1 MKCRKLVPITLM
13 VLGLFADGYC
23 HARGGGG
30 VGGRGGGAGMGGAR
44 GGGGG
49 FNSGARPSGGFNSG
63 GFGGSGFNGGG
74 FSSGGFSG
82 GARPNS
88 GFNSGGFSGGARP
101 NSGNFGGGGLDRGNF
116 GGGNFGAGNFGAGA
130 GRGPFGDG
138 AYGNRVTSGQ
148 LGSFLGM
155 SSDEGMHSLGSSG
168 LGSNMDVN
176 HGSVEGPRGGTATGT
191 TVTGPRGNTVG
202 RGVAE
207 GPNGGT
213 VAGRGV
219 AGADGGRAGQAI
231 GVGPNGG
238 VAAGSAVRGPNGG
251 FAARGAAVGPNGG
264 YAAGFARVS
273 PSGRYVAGAA
283 VRGNFNH
290 WGVYGRG
297 WYGLHPG
304 AWALAGWADAYYWQ
318 AATMAS
324 LWPWMGW
331 SSAQPIYYDYGNNV
345 TYVDDSVYLNGES
358 MGTSGEFYDQA
369 ASLATTGSQA
379 QVTNVDADW
388 LPLGVFALAKNDATK
403 SDVTMQLAVN
413 KQGIL
418 RGNYTDSATDK
429 TQVIQGSVDKKTQ
442 RAAFTVGDNKENV
455 IETGVYNL
463 TKDEAPA
470 LIHFG
475 KDRTEQ
481 WLLVR
486 LNKDA
491 DQQ

>member
-1 MKCRKLVPITLM
+1 MKCRNLVPITLM
-13 VLGLFADGYC
+13 VLGLFLDGYC
-23 HARGGGG
+23 HARGGAGA
-30 VGGRGGGAGMGGAR
+30 RGGGGGGGAR
-44 GGGGG
+44 GGGG
-49 FNSGARPSGGFNSG
+49 FSGGGGGGGFSG
-63 GFGGSGFNGGG
+63 GGRSGGFNGGG
-74 FSSGGFSG
+74 
-82 GARPNS
+82 ARPN
-88 GFNSGGFSGGARP
+88 N
-101 NSGNFGGGGLDRGNF
+101 GNFGGGNFGGGNFGGGSVDRGNF
-116 GGGNFGAGNFGAGA
+116 GGGNFGGGNIGGGNFDRGNLGGGNFGAGNFGAGA

-138 AYGNRVTSGQ
+138 AYGNRVSSGQ

-176 HGSVEGPRGGTATGT
+176 HGSVEGPRGGSATGT
-191 TVTGPRGNTVG
+191 TVTGPRGNTAG

-219 AGADGGRAGQAI
+219 AGADGGRAGQAV

-273 PSGRYVAGAA
+273 PSGRYAAGAA
-283 VRGNFNH
+283 VRGNFNN

-318 AATMAS
+318 AASMAN

-331 SSAQPIYYDYGNNV
+331 SAAQPVYYDYGNNV
-345 TYVDDSVYLNGES
+345 TYVDDSVYVNGES

-369 ASLATTGSQA
+369 ATLATTGSQA

-403 SDVTMQLAVN
+403 TDVTMQLAVN
-413 KQGIL
+413 KQGTI

-442 RAAFTVGDNKENV
+442 RAAFTVGDNKDNV

-486 LNKDA
+486 LTKDA
-491 DQQ
+491 DKK